1 MPAEPSDT
9 RATRPL
15 RRHLEDAAMSRALE
29 LAREDRLAASLGPR
43 GGCVILG
50 ADGTVVGEAR
60 TDRAARVHATAQ
72 ALAEAGHRAQGA
84 TAVVTL
90 EPCCLGGDGPRA
102 GASRATGPSPLP
114 HGPCAQALVDAGV
127 RRVVVARLDP
137 DPGTSGGAALLR
149 DAGVEVVAAS
159 ATAADEALSLNR
171 AWTFG
176 VQTGRPLVTWVVE
189 GGGSAGGPNP
199 DLDRLR
205 AQVDTLVVS
214 TWAVLAHDVSLAVLG
229 PDGHPAARQP
239 LRVVVGTR
247 ELDPGLPIFDGPGRT
262 LHFATRDPALTLA
275 AVYDLGG
282 RHVLLSGG
290 TALAAEFLRA
300 GLVDEIISHV
310 TPEWTA
316 QGGVGATD
324 LGVGELPDA
333 TRLVDVRLVDDDAG
347 RPRMRVTLV
356 PGTSPLVR
364 TAGSGSRAALEG
376 ALR

>member
-1 MPAEPSDT
+1 
-9 RATRPL
+9 
-15 RRHLEDAAMSRALE
+15 MSRALE
-29 LAREDRLAASLGPR
+29 LARSDGLAASLGPR
-43 GGCVILG
+43 AGCVVIG

-60 TDRAARVHATAQ
+60 TDRVARVHATAQ
-72 ALAEAGHRAQGA
+72 ALADAGHRAQGG

-90 EPCCLGGDGPRA
+90 EPCCPGGDGPRP
-102 GASRATGPSPLP
+102 GASRAAGPSPLP

-127 RRVVVARLDP
+127 RRVVVAHLDP
-137 DPGTSGGAALLR
+137 EPGSSGGAALLR
-149 DAGVEVVAAS
+149 AAGVEVVSAS
-159 ATAADEALSLNR
+159 AAAADEALAVNR
-171 AWTFG
+171 AWAFG
-176 VQTGRPLVTWVVE
+176 VQAGRPLVTWVVE
-189 GGGSAGGPNP
+189 GGASAGSPNP

-229 PDGHPAARQP
+229 PDGRPAARQP

-290 TALAAEFLRA
+290 TALATEFLRA

-310 TPEWTA
+310 TPEWTP

-324 LGVGELPDA
+324 LGIGELPDG

-356 PGTSPLVR
+356 PASSPLATTAR
-364 TAGSGSRAALEG
+364 TDPRAATER
-376 ALR
+376 ALL